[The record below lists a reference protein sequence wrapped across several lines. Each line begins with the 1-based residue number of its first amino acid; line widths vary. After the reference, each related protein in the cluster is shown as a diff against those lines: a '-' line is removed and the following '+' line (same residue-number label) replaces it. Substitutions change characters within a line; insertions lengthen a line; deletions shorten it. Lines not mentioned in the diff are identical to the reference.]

1 MLTKK
6 NIKKTSNSNR
16 VFGIFFS
23 FIFFIIALWPL
34 MINGQEIR
42 YWLILLAILFLIL
55 GLINSKLLT
64 PLNKGWIKLGF
75 FLGKLVTPVLMGL
88 VYFLVVTPIGIIMR
102 LIGKDLL
109 NLKKNK
115 SKTYW
120 IKRNI
125 TFNSMKNQF

>member
-1 MLTKK
+1 MLTRK
-6 NIKKTSNSNR
+6 NKKKTPNSNR

-34 MINGQEIR
+34 MINGQEII
-42 YWLILLAILFLIL
+42 YWLIPLAILFLIL

-64 PLNKGWIKLGF
+64 PLNMGWIKLGF

-88 VYFLVVTPIGIIMR
+88 VYFLLVTPIGIIMR
-102 LIGKDLL
+102 LIGKDLI

-115 SKTYW
+115 NKTYW
-120 IKRNI
+120 IEKNI
-125 TFNSMKNQF
+125 TSNNMKNQF